1 MPMPFIRPIALM
13 VTLFAAPA
21 QAVTISGSATYRER
35 IALPSNATLEV
46 TVEDV
51 SRADAPATVIGRIT
65 RMPAGQ
71 VPITFEVPYQ
81 ESLVQQNHRY
91 SVRARI
97 TQEGKLLWTTTQS
110 HPVLTNGAGNRVDG
124 MLLQRVVESSQAGHP
139 LTNTYWKLTELNGAA
154 VPAAAKRREPH
165 LVLQPHGNRLTGSGG
180 CNRLMG
186 SYRLTGPSISLD
198 AIASTKMACPEGT
211 EQEAAF
217 VKTLE
222 QVQGWKIVGEK
233 LELNDGTGAV
243 TARFVAVRREP
254 E

>member
-1 MPMPFIRPIALM
+1 MA
-13 VTLFAAPA
+13 TLLAAPA
-21 QAVTISGSATYRER
+21 HAVTISGSATYRER
-35 IALPSNATLEV
+35 IALPSNAALEV

-51 SRADAPATVIGRIT
+51 SRADAPATVIGRVT
-65 RMPAGQ
+65 WMPAGQ
-71 VPITFEVPYQ
+71 VPITFEVPYE
-81 ESLVQQNHRY
+81 ESWVQQNHRY

-110 HPVLTNGAGNRVDG
+110 HPVLTNGAGNRADG
-124 MLLQRVVESSQAGHP
+124 MLLQRVVENSQAGHP

-154 VPAAAKRREPH
+154 VPAAPKQREPH
-165 LVLQPHGNRLTGSGG
+165 LLLQPHGNRLTGSGG

-186 SYRLTGPSISLD
+186 TYRLTGPSISFD

-217 VKTLE
+217 VKTLK
-222 QVQGWKIVGEK
+222 QVQGWKIDDDR

-243 TARFVAVRREP
+243 TARFAAVRREL